1 MTISEHL
8 NEFSPCDREDFL
20 SLVARLRSLPLP
32 AASPQLT
39 DRILAA
45 VKVEAERDVTPSRS
59 FLPSAFSSYRFR
71 KWMSRAAILLLLLGL
86 AASLLW
92 KSADRTPAVSND
104 LDWIASLQEQDGSW
118 SPVRAGGYEAY
129 RPALTAL
136 AALALASRD
145 PSSDSVHAACR
156 ALVSMQQEDGSFGQ
170 KGRVQSYNQ
179 SITAFALAALLPT
192 HDGLRPALEKAVTR
206 IADEQTQSGGWDYED
221 GSQGNTALTAWNVR
235 ALSLAERQGVA
246 AARLPLRKGLRWLRD
261 VMHDNGTVVY
271 HRGGQISRSES
282 LRALTAHALLTAGAS
297 FDGLPLLGK
306 RIIRELSSANGEGKP
321 ADSYRDYA
329 KVIAFRAAGEGREA
343 DTVRKFWH
351 PNAKEDTWGEI
362 GGRLYSASLFALAD
376 AR

>member
-8 NEFSPCDREDFL
+8 NEFSSGDREDFL
-20 SLVARLRSLPLP
+20 SLVNRLRSLSMP
-32 AASPQLT
+32 AVSPQLT

-45 VKVEAERDVTPSRS
+45 VKCEAERDETPSRH

-71 KWMSRAAILLLLLGL
+71 KWMSRAAILVLLLAL
-86 AASLLW
+86 AASILW
-92 KSADRTPAVSND
+92 KSGDPTSPLPND

-118 SPVRAGGYEAY
+118 SPSRAGGCEAY

-145 PSSDSVHAACR
+145 PASDTVQSACR
-156 ALVSMQQEDGSFGQ
+156 ALISMQQNDGSFGQ

-192 HDGLRPALEKAVTR
+192 HNGLRPALEKAVNR
-206 IADEQTQSGGWDYED
+206 IAYEQTQSGGWDYED

-235 ALSLAERQGVA
+235 MLSLAERQGIA
-246 AARLPLRKGLRWLRD
+246 EARLPLRKGLRWLRN

-271 HRGGQISRSES
+271 HRGGQISQSES
-282 LRALTAHALLTAGAS
+282 LRALTAHAFLTAGAS

-306 RIIRELSSANGEGKP
+306 RIIRELSSSSSESKP

-329 KVIAFRAAGEGREA
+329 KVIAFRAAGERTEA
-343 DTVRKFWH
+343 DTVRKAWH
-351 PNAKEDTWGEI
+351 PNAKADTWGEI